1 MPNLLVDD
9 IPLVDARKTTS
20 DTTTRNILYDA
31 CMKGAVLTLYCG
43 QLVGQLKRG
52 QVLLAK

>member
-9 IPLVDARKTTS
+9 IPLVDTRKTIS